1 MMSVRYAV
9 WASMAGMFIP
19 VMAVLNARLGRA
31 LGEPLHAAFVLFAV
45 GLLATGVASLA
56 LTGVA
61 SLALTGRL
69 PSPAS
74 LRLVAPIDFA
84 GGAIVGFYI
93 FSITLLAP
101 RFGVGNAI
109 LFVMTAQLFTS
120 AMIDHF
126 GWFDAAA
133 RPMTALRAG
142 GLALLLAGLWISQL
156 SLRTPSH

>member
-1 MMSVRYAV
+1 MMYLRYAV

-19 VMAVLNARLGRA
+19 VMAVLNARLGRT
-31 LGEPLHAAFVLFAV
+31 LGEPLHAAFILFAV
-45 GLLATGVASLA
+45 GLLATGLASLA
-56 LTGVA
+56 F
-61 SLALTGRL
+61 TGRL
-69 PSPAS
+69 PSPAA
-74 LRLVAPIDFA
+74 LRLVAPINFA

-109 LFVMTAQLFTS
+109 LFVMTAQIFTS
-120 AMIDHF
+120 AAIDHF
-126 GWFDAAA
+126 GLFDAAV

-156 SLRTPSH
+156 SAQTPAR